1 MGLLEDL
8 GNESNFK
15 AARRSW
21 CSVCLLLTTIDK
33 EEAKALTER
42 LKDKHVA
49 NTALSRV
56 LKANGHEISD
66 GTLSRH
72 RRGECQGVA

>member
-21 CSVCLLLTTIDK
+21 CSVCLLITTLSDK
-33 EEAKALTER
+33 EAKAFTDR
-42 LKDKHVA
+42 LADKHVA

-56 LKANGHEISD
+56 LKANGHDISD

>member
-33 EEAKALTER
+33 AEAKALTER
-42 LKDKHVA
+42 LQDKHVA